1 MKKKGL
7 SQEEGTFFSL
17 VKKILLMARITFILM
32 MVGLMQISAK
42 THSQNAKLNMNLR
55 NTTIATVL
63 NRIEEQSEYRFFYDN
78 AQIDL
83 SRKVTIESDQKSI
96 EQVLG
101 QLFAETNI
109 TYEIVDR
116 RILLRSKEGFGTISY
131 AGQRKVSGTVTDVA
145 GYPLPGV
152 SIVIKGTTQG
162 TVTDMDGKFNLSLSG
177 EQRILVFSFIGYAP
191 QEVTIGTQTTVNI
204 TLKEEE
210 HAIDEVVVTAL
221 GIEKSKRS
229 LSYTTEQVNV
239 ESLASVRDPSLATSL
254 SGKVAGVTVSNSSG
268 ASGVGGSSRIIIRGN
283 RSISGGNQPLIV
295 VDGVPYSN
303 GKGVISSSSGTREV
317 DSFDGF
323 SNINGD
329 DVQSINVLKGPA
341 AAALYGSAANNGVI
355 IVTTKKGKLGSK
367 PQVEFNSIST
377 VDVPYL
383 YPELQNEYAQGQG
396 GTYNANTDIKS
407 WGPKMTGQTVT
418 NWTGEEVKLTP
429 QPDNVRDLF
438 VKGYNFTNSVSYSA
452 GSEKSTVYFS
462 YSNTSARGMLKTDK
476 LQRHNFNL
484 RLSAELIPK
493 LRLDFKMTYFNQEM
507 DNRAASGDDYF
518 SPMQALLRMPR
529 SIRTQDIEKFEY
541 YTNEGSLKQNMWVP
555 DGSESVLNPYWAMYR
570 RIAPT
575 SRDRITTFAS
585 LKYDITDW
593 LWAQG
598 RVSFDAIHDD
608 GEEKIYWDA
617 SYINDGTGNYYTA
630 FSKGKHVTADFML
643 NFQKQLSN
651 GIGFNAMVGAEIKDN
666 KGRSQ
671 SATTNGLAVENK
683 FALNWG
689 SSNTT
694 SDNES
699 RTQIQSLFG
708 TAQISYKTML
718 YLDFTARNDWNSTL
732 PPPYDYFYPS
742 VGLTAIISDMVSLP
756 EVISFAKLRGSYAEV
771 GAGADFASIFQ
782 EYGRNTNGPIGQIT
796 TSGTKVAEQLL
807 PEKSKSW
814 ELGGEFKFFESRLGL
829 DLTWYKSN
837 TINQL
842 ISVQAPPTSGYTKTQ
857 INCGDIQNNGIELMI
872 SATPV
877 KKADFVWDTYL
888 TFSKN
893 KNEVKELTPGIE
905 KYELDMANLALGES
919 WAVVGRPYGETYSMG
934 FKRDEQGRVI
944 VASSGL
950 PMITAEADTY
960 LGNFNYDWQSGLSNT
975 FTYKNWSLNFL
986 VDLNYGGTRLSA
998 TESMLMSTGG
1008 GKATLYGR
1016 DGFVFDGVKEDGS
1029 VNDIEITAEAYG
1041 TLVGGRSSNNGP
1053 SELFKHDATN
1063 SRLREFSVGYSIPLR
1078 SSVVKSMKVS
1088 AVGRN
1093 LLYFYNGCDWFDPD
1107 VTYDTGVNGQGA
1119 ENSFL
1124 PGARTFGFNIKLS
1137 L

>member
-1 MKKKGL
+1 MKKNDDVQGEDRFFPLLKKLLFVMKLTVGVIILFVFQATAAVSQNMVASIHANNMELDRVFSEIEKQTSVKFLYRYENIAGKQVSVNAEDRAVDEILEMILRGQGL
-7 SQEEGTFFSL
+7 SYSRMSNNLIVISPVESL
-17 VKKILLMARITFILM
+17 QSKKI
-32 MVGLMQISAK
+32 
-42 THSQNAKLNMNLR
+42 
-55 NTTIATVL
+55 
-63 NRIEEQSEYRFFYDN
+63 
-78 AQIDL
+78 
-83 SRKVTIESDQKSI
+83 
-96 EQVLG
+96 
-101 QLFAETNI
+101 
-109 TYEIVDR
+109 
-116 RILLRSKEGFGTISY
+116 
-131 AGQRKVSGTVTDVA
+131 AGSVTDES
-145 GYPLPGV
+145 GSPLPGV

-162 TVTDMDGKFNLSLSG
+162 TVTDMDGKFNLTVTG
-177 EQRILVFSFIGYAP
+177 EQKVLVFSFIGYAA
-191 QEVTIGTQTTVNI
+191 QEVTIGSQTNFNVVMR
-204 TLKEEE
+204 EEE

-229 LSYTTEQVNV
+229 LSYTTEQVDV

-303 GKGVISSSSGTREV
+303 SKGVISSSSGTREV

-329 DVQSINVLKGPA
+329 DVQSINVLKGPV

-355 IVTTKKGKLGSK
+355 IVTTKKGKMGSK

-383 YPELQNEYAQGQG
+383 YPDLQNEYAQGQG

-407 WGPKMTGQTVT
+407 WGPKMTGQTVI
-418 NWTGEEVKLTP
+418 NWMDEEVKLTP
-429 QPDNVRDLF
+429 QPNNVKDF
-438 VKGYNFTNSVSYSA
+438 FENGYNFTNSLSYSV
-452 GSEKSTVYFS
+452 GSEKSTAYFS
-462 YSNTSARGMLKTDK
+462 YSNTTARGMLKTDK

-493 LRLDFKMTYFNQEM
+493 LRLDFKMTYFSQEM

-529 SIRTQDIEKFEY
+529 SIRTQDIKKFEY
-541 YTNEGSLKQNMWVP
+541 YTNEGARKQNMWVP
-555 DGSESVLNPYWAMYR
+555 GGSESVLNPYWAMYR

-617 SYINDGTGNYYTA
+617 SYINDGAGNYYTA
-630 FSKGKHVTADFML
+630 FSKGRNMTADFML
-643 NFQKQLSN
+643 NFRKELSN
-651 GIGFNAMVGAEIKDN
+651 GFGFSAMAGTEIKDS

-671 SATTNGLAVENK
+671 SADTHGLVVENK
-683 FALNWG
+683 FALNYG
-689 SSNTT
+689 ASNTT
-694 SDNES
+694 TDNES
-699 RTQIQSLFG
+699 RSQIQSLFG
-708 TAQISYKTML
+708 TAQVSYKSML

-732 PPPYDYFYPS
+732 PSPYDYFYPS
-742 VGLTAIISDMVSLP
+742 VGLTGIISDIFELP
-756 EVISFAKLRGSYAEV
+756 EVITFAKVRGSYAEV
-771 GAGADFASIFQ
+771 GAGAGFASIFQ
-782 EYGRNTNGPIGQIT
+782 TYGRNTDGPIGQIT
-796 TSGTKVAEQLL
+796 TSGTKVAEKLI

-814 ELGGEFKFFESRLGL
+814 EAGAELRFLDNRLGI
-829 DLTWYKSN
+829 DFTWYKSN

-842 ISVQAPPTSGYTKTQ
+842 IDVQAPPTSGYTKTQ
-857 INCGDIQNNGIELMI
+857 INCGDIQNTGVEVMI
-872 SATPV
+872 SATPIE
-877 KKADFVWDTYL
+877 KKDFSWDLYF

-893 KNEVKELTPGIE
+893 KNKLKELYGDIE
-905 KYELDMANLALGES
+905 RYELSGANLALGEA
-919 WAVVGRPYGETYSMG
+919 WVEVGRPYGEIYSCG
-934 FKRDEQGRVI
+934 FRRDEQGRIV

-950 PMITAEADTY
+950 PMITTESETY
-960 LGNFNYDWQSGLSNT
+960 LGNFNYDWQSGLTNT
-975 FTYKNWSLNFL
+975 FKYKNWSLNFL
-986 VDLNYGGTRLSA
+986 VDLNYGGVRQSA

-1008 GKATLYGR
+1008 SSETLYGR

-1053 SELFKHDATN
+1053 VELFSHDATN
-1063 SRLREFSVGYSIPLR
+1063 SRLRELSLGYTIPVR
-1078 SSVVKSMKVS
+1078 SNLVKSMKVS
-1088 AVGRN
+1088 VVGRN
-1093 LLYFYNGCDWFDPD
+1093 LFYFFNGCDWFDPD
-1107 VTYDTGVNGQGA
+1107 VTYDTGANGQGG

-1124 PGARTFGFNIKLS
+1124 PGARTFGFNLKLS

>member
-1 MKKKGL
+1 MKKNYHVQGEGL
-7 SQEEGTFFSL
+7 FFPHL
-17 VKKILLMARITFILM
+17 RKILLVMKLTIGIIIFFLFQAAAA
-32 MVGLMQISAK
+32 V
-42 THSQNAKLNMNLR
+42 SQNTV
-55 NTTIATVL
+55 TTIHADRMEL
-63 NRIEEQSEYRFFYDN
+63 DRFFSEIEKQTSVKFLYRYEN
-78 AQIDL
+78 IAGKEITLSVENLPVEEVLSMALRGQGL
-83 SRKVTIESDQKSI
+83 TYSRKSNNLIVISSTES
-96 EQVLG
+96 G
-101 QLFAETNI
+101 QQ
-109 TYEIVDR
+109 
-116 RILLRSKEGFGTISY
+116 SKKI
-131 AGQRKVSGTVTDVA
+131 SGTVTDA
-145 GYPLPGV
+145 SGLPLPGV

-162 TVTDMDGKFNLSLSG
+162 TVSDMEGKFSLDLPAG
-177 EQRILVFSFIGYAP
+177 QKVLVFSFIGYSP
-191 QEVTIGTQTTVNI
+191 QEITIGTQTSLDIVM
-204 TLKEEE
+204 KEEE
-210 HAIDEVVVTAL
+210 HAIDEVVVTAM

-229 LSYTTEQVNV
+229 LSYTTEQVDV

-303 GKGVISSSSGTREV
+303 SKGVISSSSGTREV

-355 IVTTKKGKLGSK
+355 IVTTKKGKIGSK

-383 YPELQNEYAQGQG
+383 YPDLQNEYAQGQG

-429 QPDNVRDLF
+429 QPNNVKDF
-438 VKGYNFTNSVSYSA
+438 FANGFNFTNSLSYSVGTDKTTA
-452 GSEKSTVYFS
+452 YFS
-462 YSNTSARGMLKTDK
+462 YSNTTARGMLKTDK

-507 DNRAASGDDYF
+507 DNRAAAGDDYF

-529 SIRTQDIEKFEY
+529 SIRTQDIKNFEY
-541 YTNEGSLKQNMWVP
+541 YNEEGSLKQNMWVP

-593 LWAQG
+593 LWVQG
-598 RVSFDAIHDD
+598 RASLDAIHDD

-617 SYINDGTGNYYTA
+617 SYINDGAGNYYTA
-630 FSKGKHVTADFML
+630 FSKARNLTADFML
-643 NFQKQLSN
+643 NFHKELSN
-651 GIGFNAMVGAEIKDN
+651 GLGFSAMAGAEIKDSQ
-666 KGRSQ
+666 GRSQ
-671 SATTNGLAVENK
+671 SADTHGLVVENK
-683 FALNWG
+683 FALNYG
-689 SSNTT
+689 ASNTT
-694 SDNES
+694 SDGEYRS
-699 RTQIQSLFG
+699 QIQSLFG
-708 TAQISYKTML
+708 TAQVSYKSML

-742 VGLTAIISDMVSLP
+742 VGLTGVISDMFELP
-756 EVISFAKLRGSYAEV
+756 EAISFAKVRGSYAQV
-771 GAGADFASIFQ
+771 GAGAGFASIFQ
-782 EYGRNTNGPIGQIT
+782 TYGRNTDGPIGQIT
-796 TSGTKVAEQLL
+796 TSGSKVAEKLI

-814 ELGGEFKFFESRLGL
+814 EAGAELKFLDNRLGI
-829 DLTWYKSN
+829 DFTWYKSN

-842 ISVQAPPTSGYTKTQ
+842 IDVQAPPTSGYTRTQ
-857 INCGDIQNNGIELMI
+857 INCGDIQNTGVELMI

-877 KKADFVWDTYL
+877 EKTDFSWDLYF
-888 TFSKN
+888 TFAKN
-893 KNEVKELTPGIE
+893 KNKLKELYGEIE
-905 KYELDMANLALGES
+905 RYELSGANLALGEA
-919 WAVVGRPYGETYSMG
+919 WVEVGRPYGEIYSCG
-934 FKRDEQGRVI
+934 FVRDDQGRIV

-950 PMITAEADTY
+950 PLITTESETY
-960 LGNFNYDWQSGLSNT
+960 LGNFNYDWQSGLTNT
-975 FTYKNWSLNFL
+975 FKYKNWSLNFL
-986 VDLNYGGTRLSA
+986 IDLNYGGVRQSA
-998 TESMLMSTGG
+998 TESMLMATGG
-1008 GKATLYGR
+1008 SPETLYGR
-1016 DGFVFDGVKEDGS
+1016 EGFVFDGVKEDGS
-1029 VNDIEITAEAYG
+1029 VNDIEITAEAYA

-1053 SELFKHDATN
+1053 VELFSHDATN
-1063 SRLREFSVGYSIPLR
+1063 SRLRELSLGYTIPVR
-1078 SSVVKSMKVS
+1078 STVVKSMKLSV
-1088 AVGRN
+1088 VGRN
-1093 LLYFYNGCDWFDPD
+1093 LFYFFNGCDWFDPD

-1124 PGARTFGFNIKLS
+1124 PGARTFGFNLKLS

>member
-1 MKKKGL
+1 MKKNDDVQGKGL
-7 SQEEGTFFSL
+7 FFPRFKKLLMVMKLTIGVIILFVFQSTAAISQNTVATIHADNLELDRLFSEIEKQTSVKFL
-17 VKKILLMARITFILM
+17 YRYENIAGKQVSIDVENLAVDEVLDIALRGQGLTYSKKSNNLIVISSTESNQQSKKI
-32 MVGLMQISAK
+32 
-42 THSQNAKLNMNLR
+42 
-55 NTTIATVL
+55 
-63 NRIEEQSEYRFFYDN
+63 
-78 AQIDL
+78 
-83 SRKVTIESDQKSI
+83 
-96 EQVLG
+96 
-101 QLFAETNI
+101 
-109 TYEIVDR
+109 
-116 RILLRSKEGFGTISY
+116 
-131 AGQRKVSGTVTDVA
+131 SGTVTDVA

-162 TVTDMDGKFNLSLSG
+162 TVTDMDGKFNLTVPG
-177 EQRILVFSFIGYAP
+177 ERKILIFSFIGYAP
-191 QEVTIGTQTTVNI
+191 QEITIGTQSDFNI
-204 TLKEEE
+204 VLKEEE

-221 GIEKSKRS
+221 GIERSKRS
-229 LSYTTEQVNV
+229 LSYTTEQVDV
-239 ESLASVRDPSLATSL
+239 ESLAAVRDPSLATSL

-295 VDGVPYSN
+295 VDGVPYNN

-355 IVTTKKGKLGSK
+355 IVTTKKGKMGK

-396 GTYNANTDIKS
+396 GIYNANTDMKS

-418 NWTGEEVKLTP
+418 NWTGEEIKLTP
-429 QPDNVRDLF
+429 QPDNVKDLF
-438 VKGYNFTNSVSYSA
+438 VEGYNFTNTVSYSA

-462 YSNTSARGMLKTDK
+462 YSNTTARGMLKTDK
-476 LQRHNFNL
+476 LQRHNINL

-529 SIRTQDIEKFEY
+529 SIRTEDIKKFEY

-575 SRDRITTFAS
+575 SRDRVTAFAS
-585 LKYDITDW
+585 LKYDFTDW
-593 LWAQG
+593 LSAQG
-598 RVSFDAIHDD
+598 RVSMDALHDD

-630 FSKGKHVTADFML
+630 FSKGQHLNADFML
-643 NFQKQLSN
+643 NFHKQLSN
-651 GIGFNAMVGAEIKDN
+651 GIGLNAMVGAEIKDS

-694 SDNES
+694 TDNES

-742 VGLTAIISDMVSLP
+742 VGLTGIISDMVSLP
-756 EVISFAKLRGSYAEV
+756 KVITFAKLRGSYAEV

-782 EYGRNTNGPIGQIT
+782 EYGRSTDGPIGQIT
-796 TSGTKVAEQLL
+796 TSATKVAEQLR

-814 ELGGEFKFFESRLGL
+814 EFGGEFKFFESRLGI

-857 INCGDIQNNGIELMI
+857 INCGDIQNTGVELMI
-872 SATPV
+872 SGTPV
-877 KKADFVWDTYL
+877 KKSDFAWDTYL

-919 WAVVGRPYGETYSMG
+919 WAVVGRPYGETYSLG
-934 FKRDEQGRVI
+934 FKRDDQGRII

-950 PMITAEADTY
+950 PMITTEADTY

-975 FTYKNWSLNFL
+975 FIYKNWSLNFL

-1041 TLVGGRSSNNGP
+1041 TVVGGRSSNNGP
-1053 SELFKHDATN
+1053 AELFKHDATN
-1063 SRLREFSVGYSIPLR
+1063 SRLREFSIGYSIPLR
-1078 SSVVKSMKVS
+1078 SNLVKSMKVS

-1093 LLYFYNGCDWFDPD
+1093 LFYFYNGCDWFDPD